1 MSTLSDPVYTCYR
14 KELAQREKD
23 AEQFYKSDSDEDC
36 DRDVALDCSVRSAV
50 SDLDVA
56 SQVAT
61 GVGINAA
68 APSDKDNSTA
78 VVPILLNTCCGNIS
92 TADSSGAS
100 ATGVSADSHDITGN
114 VSSCGAEVLPGCINE
129 TGVGV
134 GAVRSPGSRRV
145 AVGDQGASE
154 CSEEDGAAVSVA
166 KGVAGRQVAVGN
178 NETSECCEEGGAAVS
193 VAKGVEGVA
202 GRQVAVGNHE
212 ASECSK
218 EGGAAVSVAK
228 GVTGMQV
235 AVGSCEASECCE
247 ESGAAVSVA
256 KGVTGMQVAVG
267 NREASE
273 CCEEGGAAVSVANSL
288 TSRQAAESDHDLM
301 SVQSVMPG
309 DSCDFRLH
317 YSESQSFDVG
327 VSELVTYSELHDD
340 RSSAVDICLEVAN
353 TEDFALH
360 YTETQH
366 SEHSWPGGEEL
377 QKQEKTTCQENLPVP
392 STDNQGVNDSA
403 EAVPPSRVRR
413 SLPLRADVTTLK
425 PRLSAAPNG
434 IVELD
439 REELSPSGV
448 LKLMQRFMKHAA
460 VKQPQ
465 EKHAIEV
472 GYVYR
477 SLYLSIILITYATA
491 C

>member
-1 MSTLSDPVYTCYR
+1 MCYR

-36 DRDVALDCSVRSAV
+36 DRDVVVDCSVHNAV
-50 SDLDVA
+50 IGLDVVN
-56 SQVAT
+56 QVTA

-68 APSDKDNSTA
+68 ASSDKDNSTA
-78 VVPILLNTCCGNIS
+78 VVPVLSNTCCGNIS
-92 TADSSGAS
+92 TDNSSGAS
-100 ATGVSADSHDITGN
+100 ATGVSAGSHNITSS
-114 VSSCGAEVLPGCINE
+114 VSSCGADVLPGGIKE

-134 GAVRSPGSRRV
+134 GAARSPGSRRV
-145 AVGDQGASE
+145 AVGNQEASE
-154 CSEEDGAAVSVA
+154 CSKEGGAAVIVAKGVAGRQLAVGNHEASESSEEGGAAVSVA
-166 KGVAGRQVAVGN
+166 KGVAGRQVAIGN
-178 NETSECCEEGGAAVS
+178 HETSEYSEEVGAAV
-193 VAKGVEGVA
+193 
-202 GRQVAVGNHE
+202 NI
-212 ASECSK
+212 
-218 EGGAAVSVAK
+218 
-228 GVTGMQV
+228 
-235 AVGSCEASECCE
+235 
-247 ESGAAVSVA
+247 
-256 KGVTGMQVAVG
+256 
-267 NREASE
+267 
-273 CCEEGGAAVSVANSL
+273 ANSL
-288 TSRQAAESDHDLM
+288 TSRQAAESDHDVI
-301 SVQSVMPG
+301 SVRSQMPG

-317 YSESQSFDVG
+317 YSESQSIDMG
-327 VSELVTYSELHDD
+327 VSEMVTYSELHDD

-353 TEDFALH
+353 TEDFVLH

-366 SEHSWPGGEEL
+366 SEHSWPGGEES
-377 QKQEKTTCQENLPVP
+377 QKNKTTCQKSLPVP

-403 EAVPPSRVRR
+403 EVVPPNRVQR
-413 SLPLRADVTTLK
+413 SLPLRANITTLK

-477 SLYLSIILITYATA
+477 SFYLSTSHITCANA
-491 C
+491 CLN

>member
-154 CSEEDGAAVSVA
+154 CSEED
-166 KGVAGRQVAVGN
+166 
-178 NETSECCEEGGAAVS
+178 
-193 VAKGVEGVA
+193 
-202 GRQVAVGNHE
+202 
-212 ASECSK
+212 
-218 EGGAAVSVAK
+218 
-228 GVTGMQV
+228 
-235 AVGSCEASECCE
+235 
-247 ESGAAVSVA
+247 GAAVSVA

-425 PRLSAAPNG
+425 PRLSAARNG

>member
-1 MSTLSDPVYTCYR
+1 MLSDPIYVCYR

-36 DRDVALDCSVRSAV
+36 DRDVAVDCSVRSAV
-50 SDLDVA
+50 SSLDVA
-56 SQVAT
+56 SQVT
-61 GVGINAA
+61 TDVGINDI

-78 VVPILLNTCCGNIS
+78 VVPVLSNTCCGNIS

-100 ATGVSADSHDITGN
+100 ATGVSAGGHDITSS
-114 VSSCGAEVLPGCINE
+114 VSNCGADVLPGCIEE
-129 TGVGV
+129 TGIEV
-134 GAVRSPGSRRV
+134 GAARSPGSRQV
-145 AVGDQGASE
+145 AVGKHEVSKCSEEGGADRQVAVGNPEASE
-154 CSEEDGAAVSVA
+154 CSEEGGVA
-166 KGVAGRQVAVGN
+166 KGVAGRQMAVDN
-178 NETSECCEEGGAAVS
+178 HEASECSEEGGAAVS
-193 VAKGVEGVA
+193 VAKGVP
-202 GRQVAVGNHE
+202 GRQLAVGNHE
-212 ASECSK
+212 ASECS
-218 EGGAAVSVAK
+218 
-228 GVTGMQV
+228 
-235 AVGSCEASECCE
+235 
-247 ESGAAVSVA
+247 
-256 KGVTGMQVAVG
+256 
-267 NREASE
+267 
-273 CCEEGGAAVSVANSL
+273 EEGGAAVIVANSL
-288 TSRQAAESDHDLM
+288 TSRQAAESSHNVI
-301 SVQSVMPG
+301 SVQSLMPG

-317 YSESQSFDVG
+317 YSESQSIDVG
-327 VSELVTYSELHDD
+327 VSEVVTYSELHDD

-366 SEHSWPGGEEL
+366 SEHSLPDGEET
-377 QKQEKTTCQENLPVP
+377 QKQEKTACQENLLVP
-392 STDNQGVNDSA
+392 STDNQEVNDSA
-403 EAVPPSRVRR
+403 EAVPPSRVQR
-413 SLPLRADVTTLK
+413 SLPLRADITTLK

-477 SLYLSIILITYATA
+477 FLYLSTSQFTCATA
-491 C
+491 CLN

>member
-1 MSTLSDPVYTCYR
+1 MLSDPVYMCYR

-36 DRDVALDCSVRSAV
+36 DHDVAVDCSVRSTV
-50 SDLDVA
+50 SGLDVVN
-56 SQVAT
+56 QVTT

-78 VVPILLNTCCGNIS
+78 VVPISSNTCCGNIS
-92 TADSSGAS
+92 TPDNSGAS
-100 ATGVSADSHDITGN
+100 AAVVSAGSHDITSN
-114 VSSCGAEVLPGCINE
+114 VSSCGADVLPGCIEE
-129 TGVGV
+129 TGAGV
-134 GAVRSPGSRRV
+134 GAVRSPGSIWV
-145 AVGDQGASE
+145 AVGNQEASECCEEGGVGRQVAVDNHETGE
-154 CSEEDGAAVSVA
+154 CSEEGGAAVSVAKGVADRQVADGNHEASKCCEEGGAAVSVA

-178 NETSECCEEGGAAVS
+178 Y
-193 VAKGVEGVA
+193 
-202 GRQVAVGNHE
+202 E
-212 ASECSK
+212 ASECSG
-218 EGGAAVSVAK
+218 EGAAV
-228 GVTGMQV
+228 
-235 AVGSCEASECCE
+235 
-247 ESGAAVSVA
+247 
-256 KGVTGMQVAVG
+256 
-267 NREASE
+267 N
-273 CCEEGGAAVSVANSL
+273 VANSL
-288 TSRQAAESDHDLM
+288 SSRLAAESDHDVT
-301 SVQSVMPG
+301 SVQSLMPG

-317 YSESQSFDVG
+317 YSESQSIDVG
-327 VSELVTYSELHDD
+327 VSEVISYSELHDD

-366 SEHSWPGGEEL
+366 SEHSWPGGEES
-377 QKQEKTTCQENLPVP
+377 QKQEKTICQESLPLP
-392 STDNQGVNDSA
+392 STDNQGVNDRT
-403 EAVPPSRVRR
+403 EAVPPSRVWR
-413 SLPLRADVTTLK
+413 SLPLRADITTLK

-477 SLYLSIILITYATA
+477 SLCLSTSHITCATA
-491 C
+491 CLN